1 MTYVG
6 ALLSVIFMLQSLNKI
21 HLLFALLLGYFLVF
35 PLYAEHREGEIIVRY
50 MNGTTDIDKNKTAVQ
65 FNLTFQKVFKLTNS
79 VLYSVDA
86 NQHPGDLKKD
96 LEKLDCV
103 KYITYNKIY
112 RKQSY
117 DPLFEY
123 QWYLENTGQWVNFTT
138 GVEGVDIGWKEAMSR
153 YVKQADTHVAVM
165 DSGFAKDHK
174 ELLKRHLKTVLEID
188 GISGVDDDGNGYVDD
203 AEGWDFIDGD
213 NDPYDF
219 KGHGTQ
225 VAGIIS
231 SNQDGVGVQG
241 ISPDA
246 YIKPL
251 RVLNRDGSGTSA
263 ALAEALEYI
272 YNKPSFRIVNLSLGS
287 AVNDPLVEET
297 IRIIEKDDRVLIVC
311 AAGNG
316 GVDGRGDDNDQLPF
330 YPASY
335 DSNIIVSV
343 SAIDRSGNLS
353 LFSNYGSD
361 SVDIAAPG
369 ENLKVITIKRE
380 LRGTLSADGIS
391 WRETFSWKDSIIK
404 SWSRKLYGSTYWM
417 ESPRSYTYSSTIMP
431 SYINLIGMKDPRLN
445 LKVAYSLIRTDSMWL
460 SLTDDFKEYKNFKPF
475 PKNARS
481 GVKDISIDISEYAG
495 GSLWLEFTFFPKFT
509 TSYFDIGPMEVSDVD
524 TNWNGFPYYEYQN
537 GTSFAAPIVSGVAAL
552 VMSHRPDLLA
562 SDVKDILL
570 NSVTKSD
577 SLSGKVK
584 SGGMVRADKAME
596 LANTYRKR
604 SSVKFAPTYNQ
615 KLTSDLK
622 VKVNDIYLTN
632 QEMTAGLLD
641 GQGDYFE
648 GDSIILKA
656 IPAIGFNFEA
666 WEESGEIISTNETYT
681 FISEFK
687 DYTFKAKFIE
697 DLSDPDNDEFPNYA
711 EAIYGTDIGSPDS
724 DNDLLNDYDE
734 WRVSWYGSSLRL
746 LEDDSETI
754 SLLEEIIGADSYNK
768 GKQEGMSVGISEGK
782 VLGRSEGEQIIL
794 NNLTAYNLFTSE
806 QYEEALQ
813 SLDTNATPYTASW
826 FYVPDQ
832 GWMWSQKETYPWFYD
847 ANSSNWM
854 YFESGHEKPR
864 FYNYA
869 TKEWMT
875 VE

>member
-1 MTYVG
+1 
-6 ALLSVIFMLQSLNKI
+6 
-21 HLLFALLLGYFLVF
+21 
-35 PLYAEHREGEIIVRY
+35 
-50 MNGTTDIDKNKTAVQ
+50 
-65 FNLTFQKVFKLTNS
+65 
-79 VLYSVDA
+79 
-86 NQHPGDLKKD
+86 
-96 LEKLDCV
+96 
-103 KYITYNKIY
+103 
-112 RKQSY
+112 
-117 DPLFEY
+117 
-123 QWYLENTGQWVNFTT
+123 
-138 GVEGVDIGWKEAMSR
+138 
-153 YVKQADTHVAVM
+153 
-165 DSGFAKDHK
+165 
-174 ELLKRHLKTVLEID
+174 
-188 GISGVDDDGNGYVDD
+188 
-203 AEGWDFIDGD
+203 
-213 NDPYDF
+213 
-219 KGHGTQ
+219 
-225 VAGIIS
+225 
-231 SNQDGVGVQG
+231 
-241 ISPDA
+241 
-246 YIKPL
+246 
-251 RVLNRDGSGTSA
+251 
-263 ALAEALEYI
+263 
-272 YNKPSFRIVNLSLGS
+272 
-287 AVNDPLVEET
+287 
-297 IRIIEKDDRVLIVC
+297 
-311 AAGNG
+311 
-316 GVDGRGDDNDQLPF
+316 
-330 YPASY
+330 
-335 DSNIIVSV
+335 
-343 SAIDRSGNLS
+343 
-353 LFSNYGSD
+353 
-361 SVDIAAPG
+361 
-369 ENLKVITIKRE
+369 
-380 LRGTLSADGIS
+380 
-391 WRETFSWKDSIIK
+391 
-404 SWSRKLYGSTYWM
+404 
-417 ESPRSYTYSSTIMP
+417 
-431 SYINLIGMKDPRLN
+431 
-445 LKVAYSLIRTDSMWL
+445 
-460 SLTDDFKEYKNFKPF
+460 
-475 PKNARS
+475 
-481 GVKDISIDISEYAG
+481 
-495 GSLWLEFTFFPKFT
+495 
-509 TSYFDIGPMEVSDVD
+509 MEVSDVD

-584 SGGMVRADKAME
+584 SGGMVRADRAME

-622 VKVNDIYLTN
+622 VKINDILLTK

-864 FYNYA
+864 FYHYA